1 MFKKI
6 LLETHRMK
14 KVKLP
19 KLKTIK
25 LKQNNGLVT
34 LENALIK

>member
-1 MFKKI
+1 
-6 LLETHRMK
+6 MK